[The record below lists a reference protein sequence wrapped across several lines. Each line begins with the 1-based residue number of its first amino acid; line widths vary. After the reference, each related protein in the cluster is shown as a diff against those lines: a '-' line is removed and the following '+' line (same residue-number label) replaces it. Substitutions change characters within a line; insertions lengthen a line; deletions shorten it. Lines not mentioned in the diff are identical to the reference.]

1 MELKEIIDYLEKELA
16 SVNQYNSDFSGVQ
29 FGYGTDK
36 RIIKRALITITPS
49 LSAIKSAINQKASLI
64 ISYNPLTPNA
74 LIQFTGNIA
83 KKFHLLSSHRIVL
96 YVLNKAVD
104 IYEGGI
110 IDIIAEKI
118 YLDIRK
124 IFYQDIS
131 SKKVILGRI
140 CVPKRYPEENGA
152 FTLNHLI
159 LRIKKYLGL
168 DPVKFSGNKNQ
179 EIENI
184 CVSSIISYEILVNAK
199 KIGCNCFITKE
210 IGDKD
215 IRFANDL
222 GISLL
227 ELTHH
232 CAEFT
237 GLGRLW
243 NLISLKFPEVR
254 FMFYNSKDLFSY
266 E

>member
-1 MELKEIIDYLEKELA
+1 MELKKIIDYLEKKLV
-16 SVNQYNSDFSGVQ
+16 SVNQYNNGFSGVQ
-29 FGYGTDK
+29 FGYGTNK
-36 RIIKRALITITPS
+36 RSIKRALITITPS
-49 LSAIKSAINQKASLI
+49 LSAIKSAIDQKASLI
-64 ISYNPLTPNA
+64 ISYNPLTPIA
-74 LIQFTGNIA
+74 LEQFTGNIV
-83 KKFHLLSSHRIVL
+83 KKFHLLSSNRIVL

-104 IYEGGI
+104 TFEGGV
-110 IDIIAEKI
+110 IDTIAEKI

-124 IFYQDIS
+124 IFYQHIS

-159 LRIKKYLGL
+159 RRIKKYLEL
-168 DPVKFSGNKNQ
+168 HPVRFSGDKNQ
-179 EIENI
+179 EIDNI
-184 CVSSIISYEILVNAK
+184 CVSSIISYESLVNAK
-199 KIGCNCFITKE
+199 KIGCDCFITRE

-232 CAEFT
+232 CAGFF
-237 GLGRLW
+237 GLERLW
-243 NLISLKFPEVR
+243 NLISLEFPEVR
-254 FMFYNSKDLFSY
+254 FIFYNSKDLFSY